1 MFAVVK
7 KGFSLARSGVDA
19 VWARTLLEAVRLAIN
34 SKIARF
40 GEVSSLE
47 EQSGGGLA
55 MRLRLVGVADELRL
69 AVDRVDIAEDGASIA
84 LSGFASSVPLAT
96 KLLEELCAGKTWEVG
111 DPEARLVLRKLGQ
124 ALSRQA

>member
-1 MFAVVK
+1 MLAVVK

-55 MRLRLVGVADELRL
+55 MRLRL

-124 ALSRQA
+124 TLSRQA